1 MVTSFSFTHMPD
13 IQFGTGK
20 IKMLPEI
27 MSRFGTD
34 VLLITGARSF
44 IESEHWDRLLSQFE
58 DAGIQWRHFI
68 IDREPSPEMI
78 DRCVINNSDPVP
90 SVVVAIG
97 GGSVLDAGKAISA
110 MIKEKGSVM
119 DYLEGVG
126 TKKPSGK
133 KVRFVAVPTTSG
145 TGSEATKNAVITR
158 TGQKGFKKSLR
169 HDHYVPDL
177 ALIDPELTLSCTPEQ
192 TAMSGMD
199 AFTQLL
205 ESYVSTNA
213 SPFTDALAIDAL
225 RILSDSLPVAV
236 EHGYDSPEARTGMS
250 YSAFISGITLA
261 NAGLGVVHGFASS
274 VGGYFDVP
282 HGLVCGTLMGAVNRV
297 TLRKLLKTDQ
307 NPVALAKYARV
318 GKIFT
323 KQDGKSDT
331 FFTQALIDLI
341 DDWTDRFGIQK
352 LSEFGVG
359 SQDIDKI
366 VKSTSNKNNPVALDQ
381 IELEEIMRSRI

>member
-1 MVTSFSFTHMPD
+1 MVTSFSFTHTPD
-13 IQFGTGK
+13 IQFGSGK

-27 MSRFGTD
+27 ISRFGTD
-34 VLLITGARSF
+34 VLLITGSRSF
-44 IESEHWDRLLSQFE
+44 IGSEYWDRLLLQLETSK
-58 DAGIQWRHFI
+58 ICWRHFI

-78 DRCVINNSDPVP
+78 DRCVMSNSDPVP

-110 MIKEKGSVM
+110 MIKEQGSVM

-126 TKKPSGK
+126 TKKPNGK
-133 KVRFVAVPTTSG
+133 KVPFIAVPTTSG

-158 TGQKGFKKSLR
+158 IGLKGFKKSLR
-169 HDHYVPDL
+169 HDNYVPDL

-192 TAMSGMD
+192 TARSGMD

-205 ESYVSTNA
+205 ESYVSTNS

-225 RILSDSLPVAV
+225 RILRDSLPAAV
-236 EHGYDSPEARTGMS
+236 EHGYDSPEARSGMS
-250 YSAFISGITLA
+250 YAALLSGITLA

-282 HGLVCGTLMGAVNRV
+282 HGLVCGTLMGVANRV
-297 TLRKLLKTDQ
+297 TLNKLLKTSQ
-307 NPVALAKYARV
+307 NSIALAKYGRV

-323 KQDGKSDT
+323 KQSGKSDT
-331 FFTQALIDLI
+331 FFAWALIDLI
-341 DDWTDRFGIQK
+341 DDWTDRFGILK
-352 LSEFGVG
+352 LSAFGIG
-359 SQDIDKI
+359 SQDIKKI
-366 VKSTSNKNNPVALDQ
+366 VKSTSNKYNPVALDK
-381 IELEEIMRSRI
+381 IELEEILKSRL